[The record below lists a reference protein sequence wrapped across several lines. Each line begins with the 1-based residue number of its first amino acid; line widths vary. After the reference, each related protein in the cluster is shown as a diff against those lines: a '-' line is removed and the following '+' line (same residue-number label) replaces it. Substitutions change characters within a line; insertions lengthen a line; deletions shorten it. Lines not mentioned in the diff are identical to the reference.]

1 MAGLFN
7 TLNIA
12 VKGLN
17 AQQTALHTTSHNISN
32 INTMGFSRQRVE
44 LKADT
49 SYTYVGV
56 GQLGTGVK
64 LVGVVRMVDDFV
76 NDQIRKEN
84 SALNQYVAKDNVM
97 SQIEKVFNEPSDTGL
112 NFAMNEMFNSWQEL
126 SKNPESLNAQSIVV
140 EKSKTFAETLNHMA
154 SQIDGLKGD
163 TVSNIEKNALDI
175 NSLAERLSTINDQI
189 FNITVKGQSP
199 NDLLDER
206 DLLMKEMNGLAEM
219 TAKFDKWG
227 RVSLTLDGKELTA
240 KDNPAK
246 LSVISDVKTNKD
258 GTVTLQIAVG
268 GDTSKMEPMT
278 LSAEEAKNF
287 KAGSPVFYN
296 ADSVT
301 EPKVTLANIS
311 SGVIGGNLE
320 AINEIEARIKE
331 LDLFAK
337 GTAKL
342 INTVHKSGVE
352 GVDFFTFKKNAD
364 NSTGEPIAL
373 NFSVNPDLLADE
385 SKVATGELITSPEG
399 DGSRALAIANLRN
412 TKINFKDVDNLM
424 DNYDTDTMKFKDAT
438 GGVTMNGSYNNI
450 VTKVGISTQQ
460 ASNMVKNEEAVMTQL
475 TNRRESVSGVSLDE
489 EVTNL
494 MKFQRGFEANS
505 RVISTLS
512 EMLDTLINRTGI

>member
-17 AQQTALHTTSHNISN
+17 AQQTSLHTTSHNISN
-32 INTMGFSRQRVE
+32 INTEGFSRQRVE

-64 LVGVVRMVDDFV
+64 LEGVVRMVDDFV

-84 SALNQYVAKDNVM
+84 SALNQYMAKDDIM

-126 SKNPESLNAQSIVV
+126 SKNPESLNAQSIVA

-175 NSLAERLSTINDQI
+175 NSLAERLRAVNDQI
-189 FNITVKGQSP
+189 FNITVKEQSP

-219 TAKFDKWG
+219 TAKYDKWG
-227 RVSLTLDGKELTA
+227 RVSLTIGGKELTA

-246 LSVISDVKTNKD
+246 LSVVSGIVPMGD
-258 GTVTLQIAVG
+258 GKVMLKIAVG
-268 GDTSKMEPMT
+268 GDISNIQDTEMSEAD
-278 LSAEEAKNF
+278 AEDLKE
-287 KAGSPVFYN
+287 GSPVFYDP
-296 ADSVT
+296 DSAS
-301 EPKVTLANIS
+301 EPKPTLAKIN

-320 AINEIEARIKE
+320 AIHEIEARIEE
-331 LDLFAK
+331 LDQFAK

-342 INTVHKSGVE
+342 INTVHNVGGTGV
-352 GVDFFTFKKNAD
+352 VFFTFEKNAS
-364 NSTGEPIAL
+364 NPAGEPTAL
-373 NFSVNPDLLADE
+373 NFSVNSEVLSDE
-385 SKVATGELITSPEG
+385 SKVATGVSDMSPEG

-412 TKINFKDVDNLM
+412 TKINFKAPTFT
-424 DNYDTDTMKFKDAT
+424 YDPTTMKIEDAF

-460 ASNMVKNEEAVMTQL
+460 ASNMVKNEEAVMAQL
-475 TNRRESVSGVSLDE
+475 LNRRESVSGVSLDE

>member
-17 AQQTALHTTSHNISN
+17 AQQTSLHTTSHNISN

-64 LVGVVRMVDDFV
+64 LEGVVRMVDDFV

-126 SKNPESLNAQSIVV
+126 SKNPESLNAQSIVA

-154 SQIDGLKGD
+154 SQIHGLKGD

-175 NSLAERLSTINDQI
+175 NSLAERLRSVNDQI
-189 FNITVKGQSP
+189 FNITVKEQSP

-219 TAKFDKWG
+219 TAKYDKWG
-227 RVSLTLDGKELTA
+227 RVSLTLDGNELTS
-240 KDNPAK
+240 KDSPAK
-246 LSVISDVKTNKD
+246 LSVISGMESKD
-258 GTVTLQIAVG
+258 GMVTLHIAVG
-268 GDTSKMEPMT
+268 GDISKLEPVS

-287 KAGSPVFYN
+287 KAGSPVFYD
-296 ADSVT
+296 ADSVPMIT
-301 EPKVTLANIS
+301 PAKIN

-320 AINEIEARIKE
+320 AIEEIEARIEE
-331 LDLFAK
+331 LDQFAQ

-342 INTVHKSGVE
+342 INTVHNTGEVN
-352 GVDFFTFKKNAD
+352 GVDFFTFEQNA
-364 NSTGEPIAL
+364 TAL

-385 SKVATGELITSPEG
+385 SKVATGIKDDSPEG

-412 TKINFKDVDNLM
+412 TKINFKDLDNLTG
-424 DNYDTDTMKFKDAT
+424 NYNGDTMKFEDAA

-460 ASNMVKNEEAVMTQL
+460 ASNMVKNEEAVMAQL
-475 TNRRESVSGVSLDE
+475 LNRRESVSGVSLDE

>member
-17 AQQTALHTTSHNISN
+17 AQQTSLHTTSHNISN

-64 LVGVVRMVDDFV
+64 LEGVVRMVDDFV

-84 SALNQYVAKDNVM
+84 SALNQYLAKDNVM

-126 SKNPESLNAQSIVV
+126 SKNPESLNAQSIVA

-175 NSLAERLSTINDQI
+175 NSLAERLSTVNDQI

-219 TAKFDKWG
+219 TANYDKWG
-227 RVSLTLDGKELTA
+227 RVSLTLAGKEITT
-240 KDNPAK
+240 KDSLVK
-246 LSVISDVKTNKD
+246 LSVISGMESKSD
-258 GTVTLQIAVG
+258 GTVSVQIAVG
-268 GDTSKMEPMT
+268 GDISNMQDIS
-278 LSAEEAKNF
+278 LSEAEAVNF
-287 KAGSPVFYN
+287 KAGSPVFYD
-296 ADSVT
+296 AASD
-301 EPKVTLANIS
+301 PKVTLAKIN

-320 AINEIEARIKE
+320 AINEIESRIEE
-331 LDLFAK
+331 LDQFAQ
-337 GTAKL
+337 GTARL
-342 INTVHKSGVE
+342 INTVHNIGAT
-352 GVDFFTFKKNAD
+352 GVDFFTFEKNAS
-364 NSTGEPIAL
+364 NPAGEPTAL
-373 NFSVNPDLLADE
+373 NFSVNPTVISDE
-385 SKVATGELITSPEG
+385 SKVATGIDDMSPEG

-412 TKINFKDVDNLM
+412 TKINFKDLANL
-424 DNYDTDTMKFKDAT
+424 DSNYDALSMKFEDAV

-460 ASNMVKNEEAVMTQL
+460 ASNMVKNEEAVMAQL

-494 MKFQRGFEANS
+494 MKFQRGYEANS

>member
-17 AQQTALHTTSHNISN
+17 AQQTSLHTTSHNISN
-32 INTMGFSRQRVE
+32 INTEGFSRQRVE

-64 LVGVVRMVDDFV
+64 LEGVVRMVDDFV

-84 SALNQYVAKDNVM
+84 SALNQYMAKDDIM

-126 SKNPESLNAQSIVV
+126 SKNPESLNAQSIVA

-154 SQIDGLKGD
+154 SQIHGLKDD

-175 NSLAERLSTINDQI
+175 NSLAERLSTVNDQI

-206 DLLMKEMNGLAEM
+206 DLIMKEMNGLAEM
-219 TAKFDKWG
+219 TAKYDKWG
-227 RVSLTLDGKELTA
+227 RVSLTLGEKELTA

-246 LSVISDVKTNKD
+246 LSVVSGMESQSD
-258 GTVTLQIAVG
+258 GTVTLHIAVG
-268 GDTSKMEPMT
+268 GDISNIKDIS
-278 LSAEEAKNF
+278 LSVAEAENF
-287 KAGSPVFYN
+287 KAGSAVFYD
-296 ADSVT
+296 DST
-301 EPKVTLANIS
+301 SDSKPTLAKIS

-320 AINEIEARIKE
+320 AINEIESRIEE
-331 LDLFAK
+331 LDQFAQ

-342 INTVHKSGVE
+342 INTVHNVGGT
-352 GVDFFTFKKNAD
+352 GVDFFAFKQNID
-364 NSTGEPIAL
+364 NPTGEQTAL
-373 NFSVNPDLLADE
+373 NFSVSSEVLADE
-385 SKVATGELITSPEG
+385 SKVATGDLITSPEG

-412 TKINFKDVDNLM
+412 TKINFKDIDNLTG
-424 DNYDTDTMKFKDAT
+424 NYDSATMKFEDAA

-460 ASNMVKNEEAVMTQL
+460 ASNMVKNEEAVMAQL
-475 TNRRESVSGVSLDE
+475 LNRRESVSGVSLDE